1 MISAWDVYWVMQLD
15 TIIQLFGIFGIIGL
29 LVGVI
34 SLMIALFQRNS
45 TWGTEAETAKTFLP
59 YCKALTVTALICVTL
74 SAFLPSTK
82 TAAAMIVLPAL
93 TSDTVVEAVA
103 PEARELYDLA
113 KDALRSVSNKAAAPA
128 PVEPKPEK

>member
-15 TIIQLFGIFGIIGL
+15 SIKEFLIILSVIAIMATCVGTVIGSVLRSEGDTDGVLIHRYVFKVVAPLALIFGVL
-29 LVGVI
+29 Q
-34 SLMIALFQRNS
+34 SL
-45 TWGTEAETAKTFLP
+45 T
-59 YCKALTVTALICVTL
+59 
-74 SAFLPSTK
+74 PSSK
-82 TAAAMIVLPAL
+82 TAAAMLILPAL

-113 KDALRSVSNKAAAPA
+113 KDALRSVSNKTAP